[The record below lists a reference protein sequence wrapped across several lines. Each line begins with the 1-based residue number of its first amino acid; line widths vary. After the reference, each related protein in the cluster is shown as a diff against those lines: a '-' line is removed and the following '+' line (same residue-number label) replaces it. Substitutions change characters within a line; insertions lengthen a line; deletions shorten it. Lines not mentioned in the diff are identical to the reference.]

1 MKKPDFK
8 LMKKVNKIIAELFLE
23 MEDVIKEGIT
33 TKELDKWAED
43 FIRNRDAVPAF
54 KGYRGFP
61 ATLCVSIN
69 NEIIHGIPSEKRIIR
84 KGDLVSIDVGAVKKK
99 HYADA
104 ARTFIVGSTS
114 FENRRLAN
122 VTRKALDIG
131 IQQAV
136 AGNRIGDIGNAV
148 QTYVEKNEFNVV
160 REFVGH
166 GIGRQMHLEP
176 AIPNYGE
183 KDKGPLIKEGMCLAI
198 EPMVVA
204 GSYEVKILDD
214 QWTAVTVDGKNAAHF
229 ENTIYVSEDG
239 PIVLTEINKGDYA
252 RK

>member
-1 MKKPDFK
+1 MRE
-8 LMKKVNKIIAELFLE
+8 VNRIISDLFVDIKNL
-23 MEDVIKEGIT
+23 IKEGVST
-33 TKELDKWAED
+33 NELDLWAENY
-43 FIRNRDAVPAF
+43 IKERDAEPAF

-61 ATLCVSIN
+61 STLCVSIN
-69 NEIIHGIPSEKRIIR
+69 DEIIHGIPSEDKKLK
-84 KGDLVSIDVGAVKKK
+84 KGDLVSIDVGAFKKE

-114 FENRRLAN
+114 FENRRLVN

-131 IQQAV
+131 IKEAV
-136 AGNRIGDIGNAV
+136 PGNRIGDIGYV
-148 QTYVEKNEFNVV
+148 IQKYVEENGFNVV

-166 GIGRQMHLEP
+166 GIGRKMHLEP

-183 KDKGPLIKEGMCLAI
+183 KNKGPLIEKGMCLAI

-204 GSYEVKILDD
+204 GSYEVQILDD
-214 QWTAVTVDGKNAAHF
+214 HWTAVTVDGKNAAHF
-229 ENTIYVSEDG
+229 ENTIFISKEG
-239 PIVLTEINKGDYA
+239 PEVLTEINEGDYA